1 MRFEALLA
9 FTGACLCSVLGVGA
23 LYNRPH
29 ALVSRAFTLGML
41 VLALRETLVGLGAQA
56 TLPLAALRCQRLGWL
71 VTTLLPG
78 SWLLFSLCFA
88 RRNSHDFL
96 ARWTWLV
103 GGAIALPLMVIA
115 VFRQSIFLLPTA
127 VEGAILPALS
137 FGRVGSALCIFGLL
151 SAVLILVNLE
161 ASLRASTG
169 TKRAQI
175 KFMLLGVGTIFAVS
189 IYTMNQTLLF
199 ATVSPTMQTVNSFAV
214 VLGNGLIGVALA
226 RHRLGSVQVALSPTL
241 LASSLTV
248 LLVGMYL
255 LVVGV
260 LTKIIS
266 VLGSYQLLP
275 LGAFFVFVALVGLAV
290 VLLSDRLRQ
299 RFRYFLR
306 RHVYQGQHD
315 YRQG

>member
-23 LYNRPH
+23 LSTRPH
-29 ALVSRAFTLGML
+29 ALMSRAFTLGML

-56 TLPLAALRCQRLGWL
+56 TLPLAALRWQGLGWL

-115 VFRQSIFLLPTA
+115 VFRQSIFRLPAA
-127 VEGAILPALS
+127 VEGALLPALS
-137 FGRVGSALCIFGLL
+137 LGRVGSALCIFGLL

-226 RHRLGSVQVALSPTL
+226 RHRLGSVQVSLSPTM